1 MLKINIY
8 REVNH
13 LCTAKCASLFWV
25 SITKRN
31 AGVKIQWRWS
41 LKTLFSLLLVGDTSL
56 LSLQINMPFWPEM
69 YFPLKPL
76 KSLTLKQKF
85 QYTSMNTIHVLRLF
99 HKLMQHQPEKK
110 NHYFMFSP
118 PLNYQINHPGHSYAC
133 NMSHD
138 TDARSWL
145 KNIL

>member
-41 LKTLFSLLLVGDTSL
+41 LKTLFSLLLVGDTSVFSTNKYAL
-56 LSLQINMPFWPEM
+56 LTRNVFSIEAVKVADIETKISVYVHEHDSCFKIISQTDATPAW
-69 YFPLKPL
+69 
-76 KSLTLKQKF
+76 
-85 QYTSMNTIHVLRLF
+85 
-99 HKLMQHQPEKK
+99 KK